1 MIEFLSSWAQ
11 GIIVAVIIATLI
23 EMILPNSSSKKY
35 VKVVIG
41 MYILFTI
48 VSPIIKKLGGK
59 DINLNTINIEK
70 YEQQISKSDNTISRK
85 FEDNNTRSIKDIY
98 VSNLKADISA
108 KLKEK
113 GYEIDTS
120 DIQIKDDENY
130 TIEKITLKLIK
141 MEQKQEKRGV
151 SALFQPV
158 DLTQGTCWKTILVF
172 SLPIILS
179 YLLQQVD
186 SISDAAIVGQTLTA
200 QEVAGVNDTTSLVFI
215 FLQFAF
221 GVSAGFCVITSC
233 SVGCHDQRGVRR
245 SFATQ
250 IILSAALTV
259 LLTAIALLLLNPML
273 AWLNITPDNQ
283 QVYRAA
289 YTYCAVIFAGI
300 GAQLFYNFICSF
312 LRSLGDSVTPLLFL
326 LFSTILNVGLDL
338 LFILS
343 FRWVRRSPRCP
354 LS

>member
-48 VSPIIKKLGGK
+48 VSPIIKKVGGK

-130 TIEKITLKLIK
+130 TIVKITLKLIK
-141 MEQKQEKRGV
+141 MEQKQEKNNEIVINTVEIGNTI
-151 SALFQPV
+151 SQK
-158 DLTQGTCWKTILVF
+158 DSKT
-172 SLPIILS
+172 LS
-179 YLLQQVD
+179 D
-186 SISDAAIVGQTLTA
+186 DDK
-200 QEVAGVNDTTSLVFI
+200 QEVKDYISETYDI
-215 FLQFAF
+215 
-221 GVSAGFCVITSC
+221 
-233 SVGCHDQRGVRR
+233 DKK
-245 SFATQ
+245 
-250 IILSAALTV
+250 
-259 LLTAIALLLLNPML
+259 
-273 AWLNITPDNQ
+273 NIN
-283 QVYRAA
+283 
-289 YTYCAVIFAGI
+289 I
-300 GAQLFYNFICSF
+300 S
-312 LRSLGDSVTPLLFL
+312 
-326 LFSTILNVGLDL
+326 
-338 LFILS
+338 
-343 FRWVRRSPRCP
+343 
-354 LS
+354 

>member
-141 MEQKQEKRGV
+141 MEQKQGKNNEIVINTVEIGNTISQKD
-151 SALFQPV
+151 S
-158 DLTQGTCWKTILVF
+158 KT
-172 SLPIILS
+172 LS
-179 YLLQQVD
+179 D
-186 SISDAAIVGQTLTA
+186 DDK
-200 QEVAGVNDTTSLVFI
+200 QEVKDYISETYDI
-215 FLQFAF
+215 
-221 GVSAGFCVITSC
+221 
-233 SVGCHDQRGVRR
+233 DKK
-245 SFATQ
+245 
-250 IILSAALTV
+250 
-259 LLTAIALLLLNPML
+259 
-273 AWLNITPDNQ
+273 NIN
-283 QVYRAA
+283 
-289 YTYCAVIFAGI
+289 I
-300 GAQLFYNFICSF
+300 S
-312 LRSLGDSVTPLLFL
+312 
-326 LFSTILNVGLDL
+326 
-338 LFILS
+338 
-343 FRWVRRSPRCP
+343 
-354 LS
+354 

>member
-48 VSPIIKKLGGK
+48 VSPIIKKVGGK

-141 MEQKQEKRGV
+141 MKQKQEKNNEIVINTVEIGNAI
-151 SALFQPV
+151 SQK
-158 DLTQGTCWKTILVF
+158 DSKT
-172 SLPIILS
+172 LS
-179 YLLQQVD
+179 ND
-186 SISDAAIVGQTLTA
+186 DK
-200 QEVAGVNDTTSLVFI
+200 QEVKDYISETYDI
-215 FLQFAF
+215 
-221 GVSAGFCVITSC
+221 
-233 SVGCHDQRGVRR
+233 DKK
-245 SFATQ
+245 
-250 IILSAALTV
+250 
-259 LLTAIALLLLNPML
+259 
-273 AWLNITPDNQ
+273 NIN
-283 QVYRAA
+283 
-289 YTYCAVIFAGI
+289 I
-300 GAQLFYNFICSF
+300 S
-312 LRSLGDSVTPLLFL
+312 
-326 LFSTILNVGLDL
+326 
-338 LFILS
+338 
-343 FRWVRRSPRCP
+343 
-354 LS
+354 

>member
-70 YEQQISKSDNTISRK
+70 YERQISKSDNTISRK

-108 KLKEK
+108 KIKEK

-120 DIQIKDDENY
+120 DVQIKDDENY

-141 MEQKQEKRGV
+141 MEQKQEKNNEIVINTVEIGNTI
-151 SALFQPV
+151 SQK
-158 DLTQGTCWKTILVF
+158 DSKT
-172 SLPIILS
+172 LS
-179 YLLQQVD
+179 D
-186 SISDAAIVGQTLTA
+186 DEK
-200 QEVAGVNDTTSLVFI
+200 QEVKDYISETYDIDKKNINILKGGVHF
-215 FLQFAF
+215 
-221 GVSAGFCVITSC
+221 
-233 SVGCHDQRGVRR
+233 
-245 SFATQ
+245 
-250 IILSAALTV
+250 
-259 LLTAIALLLLNPML
+259 
-273 AWLNITPDNQ
+273 
-283 QVYRAA
+283 
-289 YTYCAVIFAGI
+289 
-300 GAQLFYNFICSF
+300 
-312 LRSLGDSVTPLLFL
+312 
-326 LFSTILNVGLDL
+326 
-338 LFILS
+338 
-343 FRWVRRSPRCP
+343 
-354 LS
+354 

>member
-70 YEQQISKSDNTISRK
+70 YERQISKSDNTISRK

-120 DIQIKDDENY
+120 DVQIKDDENY

-141 MEQKQEKRGV
+141 MEQKQEKNNEIVINTVEIGNTISQKDSKTLSDDEKQEVKDYISETYDIDKKNINISQRR
-151 SALFQPV
+151 SAL
-158 DLTQGTCWKTILVF
+158 LV
-172 SLPIILS
+172 PKKKD
-179 YLLQQVD
+179 V
-186 SISDAAIVGQTLTA
+186 
-200 QEVAGVNDTTSLVFI
+200 
-215 FLQFAF
+215 
-221 GVSAGFCVITSC
+221 
-233 SVGCHDQRGVRR
+233 
-245 SFATQ
+245 
-250 IILSAALTV
+250 
-259 LLTAIALLLLNPML
+259 
-273 AWLNITPDNQ
+273 
-283 QVYRAA
+283 
-289 YTYCAVIFAGI
+289 
-300 GAQLFYNFICSF
+300 
-312 LRSLGDSVTPLLFL
+312 
-326 LFSTILNVGLDL
+326 
-338 LFILS
+338 
-343 FRWVRRSPRCP
+343 
-354 LS
+354 

>member
-48 VSPIIKKLGGK
+48 VSPIIKKVGGK

-70 YEQQISKSDNTISRK
+70 YEQQIEKSDNTISRK

-141 MEQKQEKRGV
+141 MEQKQEKNNEIVINTVEIGNAI
-151 SALFQPV
+151 SQK
-158 DLTQGTCWKTILVF
+158 DSKT
-172 SLPIILS
+172 LS
-179 YLLQQVD
+179 D
-186 SISDAAIVGQTLTA
+186 DDK
-200 QEVAGVNDTTSLVFI
+200 QEVKDYISETYDI
-215 FLQFAF
+215 
-221 GVSAGFCVITSC
+221 
-233 SVGCHDQRGVRR
+233 DKK
-245 SFATQ
+245 
-250 IILSAALTV
+250 
-259 LLTAIALLLLNPML
+259 
-273 AWLNITPDNQ
+273 NIN
-283 QVYRAA
+283 
-289 YTYCAVIFAGI
+289 I
-300 GAQLFYNFICSF
+300 S
-312 LRSLGDSVTPLLFL
+312 
-326 LFSTILNVGLDL
+326 
-338 LFILS
+338 
-343 FRWVRRSPRCP
+343 
-354 LS
+354 

>member
-23 EMILPNSSSKKY
+23 EMILPNSSNKKY

-70 YEQQISKSDNTISRK
+70 YERQISKSDNTISRK

-141 MEQKQEKRGV
+141 MEQKQEKNNEIVINTVEIGNTI
-151 SALFQPV
+151 SQK
-158 DLTQGTCWKTILVF
+158 DSKT
-172 SLPIILS
+172 LS
-179 YLLQQVD
+179 D
-186 SISDAAIVGQTLTA
+186 DDK
-200 QEVAGVNDTTSLVFI
+200 QEVKDYISETYDI
-215 FLQFAF
+215 
-221 GVSAGFCVITSC
+221 
-233 SVGCHDQRGVRR
+233 DKK
-245 SFATQ
+245 
-250 IILSAALTV
+250 
-259 LLTAIALLLLNPML
+259 
-273 AWLNITPDNQ
+273 NIN
-283 QVYRAA
+283 
-289 YTYCAVIFAGI
+289 I
-300 GAQLFYNFICSF
+300 S
-312 LRSLGDSVTPLLFL
+312 
-326 LFSTILNVGLDL
+326 
-338 LFILS
+338 
-343 FRWVRRSPRCP
+343 
-354 LS
+354 

>member
-48 VSPIIKKLGGK
+48 VSPIIKKVGGK
-59 DINLNTINIEK
+59 DINLDTINIEK

-141 MEQKQEKRGV
+141 MEQKQEKNNEIVINTVEIGNTISQKDR
-151 SALFQPV
+151 
-158 DLTQGTCWKTILVF
+158 KT
-172 SLPIILS
+172 LS
-179 YLLQQVD
+179 D
-186 SISDAAIVGQTLTA
+186 DDK
-200 QEVAGVNDTTSLVFI
+200 QEVKDYISETYDI
-215 FLQFAF
+215 
-221 GVSAGFCVITSC
+221 
-233 SVGCHDQRGVRR
+233 DKK
-245 SFATQ
+245 
-250 IILSAALTV
+250 
-259 LLTAIALLLLNPML
+259 
-273 AWLNITPDNQ
+273 NIN
-283 QVYRAA
+283 
-289 YTYCAVIFAGI
+289 I
-300 GAQLFYNFICSF
+300 S
-312 LRSLGDSVTPLLFL
+312 
-326 LFSTILNVGLDL
+326 
-338 LFILS
+338 
-343 FRWVRRSPRCP
+343 
-354 LS
+354 

>member
-11 GIIVAVIIATLI
+11 GIIVSVIIATLI

-141 MEQKQEKRGV
+141 MEQKQGKNNEIVINTVEIGNTISQKD
-151 SALFQPV
+151 S
-158 DLTQGTCWKTILVF
+158 KT
-172 SLPIILS
+172 LS
-179 YLLQQVD
+179 D
-186 SISDAAIVGQTLTA
+186 DDK
-200 QEVAGVNDTTSLVFI
+200 QEVKDYISETYDI
-215 FLQFAF
+215 
-221 GVSAGFCVITSC
+221 
-233 SVGCHDQRGVRR
+233 DKK
-245 SFATQ
+245 
-250 IILSAALTV
+250 
-259 LLTAIALLLLNPML
+259 
-273 AWLNITPDNQ
+273 NIN
-283 QVYRAA
+283 
-289 YTYCAVIFAGI
+289 I
-300 GAQLFYNFICSF
+300 S
-312 LRSLGDSVTPLLFL
+312 
-326 LFSTILNVGLDL
+326 
-338 LFILS
+338 
-343 FRWVRRSPRCP
+343 
-354 LS
+354 

>member
-48 VSPIIKKLGGK
+48 VSPIIKKVGGK

-113 GYEIDTS
+113 GYNIDTS

-141 MEQKQEKRGV
+141 MEQEQEKSNEIVINTVEIGNTISQKDSKTLSDDDKQEVK
-151 SALFQPV
+151 
-158 DLTQGTCWKTILVF
+158 D
-172 SLPIILS
+172 
-179 YLLQQVD
+179 Y
-186 SISDAAIVGQTLTA
+186 ISETYDI
-200 QEVAGVNDTTSLVFI
+200 DKK
-215 FLQFAF
+215 
-221 GVSAGFCVITSC
+221 
-233 SVGCHDQRGVRR
+233 
-245 SFATQ
+245 
-250 IILSAALTV
+250 
-259 LLTAIALLLLNPML
+259 
-273 AWLNITPDNQ
+273 NIN
-283 QVYRAA
+283 
-289 YTYCAVIFAGI
+289 I
-300 GAQLFYNFICSF
+300 S
-312 LRSLGDSVTPLLFL
+312 
-326 LFSTILNVGLDL
+326 
-338 LFILS
+338 
-343 FRWVRRSPRCP
+343 
-354 LS
+354 

>member
-59 DINLNTINIEK
+59 DINLNTIDIEK

-85 FEDNNTRSIKDIY
+85 FEDNNARSIKDIY

-141 MEQKQEKRGV
+141 MEQKQGKNNEIVINTVEIGNTISQKD
-151 SALFQPV
+151 S
-158 DLTQGTCWKTILVF
+158 KT
-172 SLPIILS
+172 LS
-179 YLLQQVD
+179 D
-186 SISDAAIVGQTLTA
+186 DEE
-200 QEVAGVNDTTSLVFI
+200 QEVKDYISETYDI
-215 FLQFAF
+215 
-221 GVSAGFCVITSC
+221 
-233 SVGCHDQRGVRR
+233 DKK
-245 SFATQ
+245 
-250 IILSAALTV
+250 
-259 LLTAIALLLLNPML
+259 
-273 AWLNITPDNQ
+273 NIN
-283 QVYRAA
+283 
-289 YTYCAVIFAGI
+289 I
-300 GAQLFYNFICSF
+300 S
-312 LRSLGDSVTPLLFL
+312 
-326 LFSTILNVGLDL
+326 
-338 LFILS
+338 
-343 FRWVRRSPRCP
+343 
-354 LS
+354 

>member
-59 DINLNTINIEK
+59 DINLNTIDIEK

-120 DIQIKDDENY
+120 DVQIKDDENY

-141 MEQKQEKRGV
+141 MEQKQEKNNEIVINTVEIGNTI
-151 SALFQPV
+151 SQK
-158 DLTQGTCWKTILVF
+158 DSKT
-172 SLPIILS
+172 LS
-179 YLLQQVD
+179 D
-186 SISDAAIVGQTLTA
+186 DDK
-200 QEVAGVNDTTSLVFI
+200 QEVKDYISETYDI
-215 FLQFAF
+215 
-221 GVSAGFCVITSC
+221 
-233 SVGCHDQRGVRR
+233 DKK
-245 SFATQ
+245 
-250 IILSAALTV
+250 
-259 LLTAIALLLLNPML
+259 
-273 AWLNITPDNQ
+273 NIN
-283 QVYRAA
+283 
-289 YTYCAVIFAGI
+289 I
-300 GAQLFYNFICSF
+300 S
-312 LRSLGDSVTPLLFL
+312 
-326 LFSTILNVGLDL
+326 
-338 LFILS
+338 
-343 FRWVRRSPRCP
+343 
-354 LS
+354 

>member
-59 DINLNTINIEK
+59 DINLITINIEK

-141 MEQKQEKRGV
+141 MEQKQGKNNEIVINTVEIGNTISQKD
-151 SALFQPV
+151 S
-158 DLTQGTCWKTILVF
+158 KT
-172 SLPIILS
+172 LS
-179 YLLQQVD
+179 D
-186 SISDAAIVGQTLTA
+186 DDK
-200 QEVAGVNDTTSLVFI
+200 QEVKDYISETYDI
-215 FLQFAF
+215 
-221 GVSAGFCVITSC
+221 
-233 SVGCHDQRGVRR
+233 DKK
-245 SFATQ
+245 
-250 IILSAALTV
+250 
-259 LLTAIALLLLNPML
+259 
-273 AWLNITPDNQ
+273 NIN
-283 QVYRAA
+283 
-289 YTYCAVIFAGI
+289 I
-300 GAQLFYNFICSF
+300 S
-312 LRSLGDSVTPLLFL
+312 
-326 LFSTILNVGLDL
+326 
-338 LFILS
+338 
-343 FRWVRRSPRCP
+343 
-354 LS
+354 

>member
-59 DINLNTINIEK
+59 DINLNTIDIEK
-70 YEQQISKSDNTISRK
+70 YEQQISKSDNAISRK

-130 TIEKITLKLIK
+130 TIVKITLKLIK
-141 MEQKQEKRGV
+141 MEQKQEKNNEIVINTVEIGNTI
-151 SALFQPV
+151 SQK
-158 DLTQGTCWKTILVF
+158 DSKT
-172 SLPIILS
+172 LS
-179 YLLQQVD
+179 D
-186 SISDAAIVGQTLTA
+186 DDK
-200 QEVAGVNDTTSLVFI
+200 QEVKDYISETYDI
-215 FLQFAF
+215 
-221 GVSAGFCVITSC
+221 
-233 SVGCHDQRGVRR
+233 DKK
-245 SFATQ
+245 
-250 IILSAALTV
+250 
-259 LLTAIALLLLNPML
+259 
-273 AWLNITPDNQ
+273 NIN
-283 QVYRAA
+283 
-289 YTYCAVIFAGI
+289 I
-300 GAQLFYNFICSF
+300 S
-312 LRSLGDSVTPLLFL
+312 
-326 LFSTILNVGLDL
+326 
-338 LFILS
+338 
-343 FRWVRRSPRCP
+343 
-354 LS
+354 

>member
-70 YEQQISKSDNTISRK
+70 YEQQIAKSDNTISHK

-141 MEQKQEKRGV
+141 MKQKQEKNNEIVINTVEIGNAI
-151 SALFQPV
+151 SQK
-158 DLTQGTCWKTILVF
+158 DSKT
-172 SLPIILS
+172 LS
-179 YLLQQVD
+179 D
-186 SISDAAIVGQTLTA
+186 DDK
-200 QEVAGVNDTTSLVFI
+200 QEVKDYISETYDI
-215 FLQFAF
+215 
-221 GVSAGFCVITSC
+221 
-233 SVGCHDQRGVRR
+233 DKK
-245 SFATQ
+245 
-250 IILSAALTV
+250 
-259 LLTAIALLLLNPML
+259 
-273 AWLNITPDNQ
+273 NIN
-283 QVYRAA
+283 
-289 YTYCAVIFAGI
+289 I
-300 GAQLFYNFICSF
+300 S
-312 LRSLGDSVTPLLFL
+312 
-326 LFSTILNVGLDL
+326 
-338 LFILS
+338 
-343 FRWVRRSPRCP
+343 
-354 LS
+354 

>member
-1 MIEFLSSWAQ
+1 MIEFLSSWSQ

-48 VSPIIKKLGGK
+48 VSPIIKKVGGK

-130 TIEKITLKLIK
+130 TIVKITLKLIK
-141 MEQKQEKRGV
+141 MEQKQEKNNEIVINTVEIGNTI
-151 SALFQPV
+151 SQK
-158 DLTQGTCWKTILVF
+158 DSKT
-172 SLPIILS
+172 LS
-179 YLLQQVD
+179 D
-186 SISDAAIVGQTLTA
+186 DDK
-200 QEVAGVNDTTSLVFI
+200 QEVKDYISETYDI
-215 FLQFAF
+215 
-221 GVSAGFCVITSC
+221 
-233 SVGCHDQRGVRR
+233 DKK
-245 SFATQ
+245 
-250 IILSAALTV
+250 
-259 LLTAIALLLLNPML
+259 
-273 AWLNITPDNQ
+273 NIN
-283 QVYRAA
+283 
-289 YTYCAVIFAGI
+289 I
-300 GAQLFYNFICSF
+300 S
-312 LRSLGDSVTPLLFL
+312 
-326 LFSTILNVGLDL
+326 
-338 LFILS
+338 
-343 FRWVRRSPRCP
+343 
-354 LS
+354 

>member
-70 YEQQISKSDNTISRK
+70 YERQISKSDNTISRK

-120 DIQIKDDENY
+120 DVQIKDDENY

-141 MEQKQEKRGV
+141 MEQKQGKNNEIVINTVEIGNTISQKD
-151 SALFQPV
+151 S
-158 DLTQGTCWKTILVF
+158 KT
-172 SLPIILS
+172 LS
-179 YLLQQVD
+179 D
-186 SISDAAIVGQTLTA
+186 DDK
-200 QEVAGVNDTTSLVFI
+200 QEVKDYISETYDI
-215 FLQFAF
+215 
-221 GVSAGFCVITSC
+221 
-233 SVGCHDQRGVRR
+233 DKK
-245 SFATQ
+245 
-250 IILSAALTV
+250 
-259 LLTAIALLLLNPML
+259 
-273 AWLNITPDNQ
+273 NIN
-283 QVYRAA
+283 
-289 YTYCAVIFAGI
+289 I
-300 GAQLFYNFICSF
+300 S
-312 LRSLGDSVTPLLFL
+312 
-326 LFSTILNVGLDL
+326 
-338 LFILS
+338 
-343 FRWVRRSPRCP
+343 
-354 LS
+354 

>member
-23 EMILPNSSSKKY
+23 EMILPNGSSKKY

-48 VSPIIKKLGGK
+48 VSPIIKKVGGK
-59 DINLNTINIEK
+59 DINLNTIDIEK

-141 MEQKQEKRGV
+141 MEQKQGKNNEIVINTVEIGNTISQKD
-151 SALFQPV
+151 S
-158 DLTQGTCWKTILVF
+158 KT
-172 SLPIILS
+172 LS
-179 YLLQQVD
+179 D
-186 SISDAAIVGQTLTA
+186 DDK
-200 QEVAGVNDTTSLVFI
+200 QEVKDYISETYDI
-215 FLQFAF
+215 
-221 GVSAGFCVITSC
+221 
-233 SVGCHDQRGVRR
+233 DKK
-245 SFATQ
+245 
-250 IILSAALTV
+250 
-259 LLTAIALLLLNPML
+259 
-273 AWLNITPDNQ
+273 NIN
-283 QVYRAA
+283 
-289 YTYCAVIFAGI
+289 I
-300 GAQLFYNFICSF
+300 S
-312 LRSLGDSVTPLLFL
+312 
-326 LFSTILNVGLDL
+326 
-338 LFILS
+338 
-343 FRWVRRSPRCP
+343 
-354 LS
+354 

>member
-70 YEQQISKSDNTISRK
+70 YEQQIAKSDNTISRK

-113 GYEIDTS
+113 GYEIDIS

-141 MEQKQEKRGV
+141 TEQKQEKNNEIVINTVEIGNTI
-151 SALFQPV
+151 SQK
-158 DLTQGTCWKTILVF
+158 DSKT
-172 SLPIILS
+172 LS
-179 YLLQQVD
+179 D
-186 SISDAAIVGQTLTA
+186 DDK
-200 QEVAGVNDTTSLVFI
+200 QEVKDYISETYDI
-215 FLQFAF
+215 
-221 GVSAGFCVITSC
+221 
-233 SVGCHDQRGVRR
+233 DKK
-245 SFATQ
+245 
-250 IILSAALTV
+250 
-259 LLTAIALLLLNPML
+259 
-273 AWLNITPDNQ
+273 NIN
-283 QVYRAA
+283 
-289 YTYCAVIFAGI
+289 I
-300 GAQLFYNFICSF
+300 S
-312 LRSLGDSVTPLLFL
+312 
-326 LFSTILNVGLDL
+326 
-338 LFILS
+338 
-343 FRWVRRSPRCP
+343 
-354 LS
+354 

>member
-59 DINLNTINIEK
+59 DINLNTIDIEK

-141 MEQKQEKRGV
+141 MEQKQGKNNEIIINTVEIGNTISQKD
-151 SALFQPV
+151 S
-158 DLTQGTCWKTILVF
+158 KT
-172 SLPIILS
+172 LS
-179 YLLQQVD
+179 D
-186 SISDAAIVGQTLTA
+186 DDK
-200 QEVAGVNDTTSLVFI
+200 QEVKDYISETYDI
-215 FLQFAF
+215 
-221 GVSAGFCVITSC
+221 
-233 SVGCHDQRGVRR
+233 DKK
-245 SFATQ
+245 
-250 IILSAALTV
+250 
-259 LLTAIALLLLNPML
+259 
-273 AWLNITPDNQ
+273 NIN
-283 QVYRAA
+283 
-289 YTYCAVIFAGI
+289 I
-300 GAQLFYNFICSF
+300 S
-312 LRSLGDSVTPLLFL
+312 
-326 LFSTILNVGLDL
+326 
-338 LFILS
+338 
-343 FRWVRRSPRCP
+343 
-354 LS
+354 

>member
-59 DINLNTINIEK
+59 DINLNTIDIEK

-85 FEDNNTRSIKDIY
+85 FEDNNARSIKDIY

-141 MEQKQEKRGV
+141 MEQKQGKNNEIVINTVEIGNTISQKD
-151 SALFQPV
+151 S
-158 DLTQGTCWKTILVF
+158 KT
-172 SLPIILS
+172 LS
-179 YLLQQVD
+179 D
-186 SISDAAIVGQTLTA
+186 DDK
-200 QEVAGVNDTTSLVFI
+200 QEVKDYISETYDI
-215 FLQFAF
+215 
-221 GVSAGFCVITSC
+221 
-233 SVGCHDQRGVRR
+233 DKK
-245 SFATQ
+245 
-250 IILSAALTV
+250 
-259 LLTAIALLLLNPML
+259 
-273 AWLNITPDNQ
+273 NIN
-283 QVYRAA
+283 
-289 YTYCAVIFAGI
+289 I
-300 GAQLFYNFICSF
+300 S
-312 LRSLGDSVTPLLFL
+312 
-326 LFSTILNVGLDL
+326 
-338 LFILS
+338 
-343 FRWVRRSPRCP
+343 
-354 LS
+354 

>member
-59 DINLNTINIEK
+59 DINLNTIDIEK
-70 YEQQISKSDNTISRK
+70 YEQQISKSDNTILRK

-141 MEQKQEKRGV
+141 MEQKQGKNNEIVINTVEIGNTISQKD
-151 SALFQPV
+151 S
-158 DLTQGTCWKTILVF
+158 KT
-172 SLPIILS
+172 LS
-179 YLLQQVD
+179 D
-186 SISDAAIVGQTLTA
+186 DEE
-200 QEVAGVNDTTSLVFI
+200 QEVKDYISETYDI
-215 FLQFAF
+215 
-221 GVSAGFCVITSC
+221 
-233 SVGCHDQRGVRR
+233 DKK
-245 SFATQ
+245 
-250 IILSAALTV
+250 
-259 LLTAIALLLLNPML
+259 
-273 AWLNITPDNQ
+273 NIN
-283 QVYRAA
+283 
-289 YTYCAVIFAGI
+289 I
-300 GAQLFYNFICSF
+300 S
-312 LRSLGDSVTPLLFL
+312 
-326 LFSTILNVGLDL
+326 
-338 LFILS
+338 
-343 FRWVRRSPRCP
+343 
-354 LS
+354 

>member
-48 VSPIIKKLGGK
+48 VSPIIKKVGGK

-70 YEQQISKSDNTISRK
+70 YEQQIAKSDNTISRK

-141 MEQKQEKRGV
+141 TEQKQEKNNEIVINTVEIGNTI
-151 SALFQPV
+151 SQK
-158 DLTQGTCWKTILVF
+158 DSKT
-172 SLPIILS
+172 LS
-179 YLLQQVD
+179 D
-186 SISDAAIVGQTLTA
+186 DDK
-200 QEVAGVNDTTSLVFI
+200 QEVKDYISETYDINKK
-215 FLQFAF
+215 
-221 GVSAGFCVITSC
+221 
-233 SVGCHDQRGVRR
+233 
-245 SFATQ
+245 
-250 IILSAALTV
+250 
-259 LLTAIALLLLNPML
+259 
-273 AWLNITPDNQ
+273 NIN
-283 QVYRAA
+283 
-289 YTYCAVIFAGI
+289 I
-300 GAQLFYNFICSF
+300 S
-312 LRSLGDSVTPLLFL
+312 
-326 LFSTILNVGLDL
+326 
-338 LFILS
+338 
-343 FRWVRRSPRCP
+343 
-354 LS
+354 

>member
-48 VSPIIKKLGGK
+48 VSPIIKKVGGK

-70 YEQQISKSDNTISRK
+70 YEQQIAKSDNTISRK

-141 MEQKQEKRGV
+141 TEQKQGKNNEIVINTVEIGNTISQKD
-151 SALFQPV
+151 S
-158 DLTQGTCWKTILVF
+158 KT
-172 SLPIILS
+172 LS
-179 YLLQQVD
+179 D
-186 SISDAAIVGQTLTA
+186 DDK
-200 QEVAGVNDTTSLVFI
+200 QEVKDYISETYDI
-215 FLQFAF
+215 
-221 GVSAGFCVITSC
+221 
-233 SVGCHDQRGVRR
+233 DKK
-245 SFATQ
+245 
-250 IILSAALTV
+250 
-259 LLTAIALLLLNPML
+259 
-273 AWLNITPDNQ
+273 NIN
-283 QVYRAA
+283 
-289 YTYCAVIFAGI
+289 I
-300 GAQLFYNFICSF
+300 S
-312 LRSLGDSVTPLLFL
+312 
-326 LFSTILNVGLDL
+326 
-338 LFILS
+338 
-343 FRWVRRSPRCP
+343 
-354 LS
+354 

>member
-11 GIIVAVIIATLI
+11 EIIVAVIIATLI

-48 VSPIIKKLGGK
+48 VSPIIKKVGGK
-59 DINLNTINIEK
+59 DINLNTIDIEK

-141 MEQKQEKRGV
+141 MEQKQEKNNEIVINTVEIGNTI
-151 SALFQPV
+151 SQK
-158 DLTQGTCWKTILVF
+158 DSKT
-172 SLPIILS
+172 LS
-179 YLLQQVD
+179 D
-186 SISDAAIVGQTLTA
+186 DDK
-200 QEVAGVNDTTSLVFI
+200 QEVKDYISETYDI
-215 FLQFAF
+215 
-221 GVSAGFCVITSC
+221 
-233 SVGCHDQRGVRR
+233 DKK
-245 SFATQ
+245 
-250 IILSAALTV
+250 
-259 LLTAIALLLLNPML
+259 
-273 AWLNITPDNQ
+273 NIN
-283 QVYRAA
+283 
-289 YTYCAVIFAGI
+289 I
-300 GAQLFYNFICSF
+300 S
-312 LRSLGDSVTPLLFL
+312 
-326 LFSTILNVGLDL
+326 
-338 LFILS
+338 
-343 FRWVRRSPRCP
+343 
-354 LS
+354 

>member
-48 VSPIIKKLGGK
+48 VSPIIRKVGGK

-70 YEQQISKSDNTISRK
+70 YEQQIAKSGNTISRK

-141 MEQKQEKRGV
+141 MEQKQGKNNEIVINTVEIGNTISQKD
-151 SALFQPV
+151 S
-158 DLTQGTCWKTILVF
+158 KT
-172 SLPIILS
+172 LS
-179 YLLQQVD
+179 D
-186 SISDAAIVGQTLTA
+186 DDK
-200 QEVAGVNDTTSLVFI
+200 QEVKDYISETYDI
-215 FLQFAF
+215 
-221 GVSAGFCVITSC
+221 
-233 SVGCHDQRGVRR
+233 DKK
-245 SFATQ
+245 
-250 IILSAALTV
+250 
-259 LLTAIALLLLNPML
+259 
-273 AWLNITPDNQ
+273 NIN
-283 QVYRAA
+283 
-289 YTYCAVIFAGI
+289 I
-300 GAQLFYNFICSF
+300 S
-312 LRSLGDSVTPLLFL
+312 
-326 LFSTILNVGLDL
+326 
-338 LFILS
+338 
-343 FRWVRRSPRCP
+343 
-354 LS
+354 

>member
-48 VSPIIKKLGGK
+48 VSQIIKKLGGK

-141 MEQKQEKRGV
+141 MEQEQEKNNEIVINTVEIGNTISQKDSKTLSDDDKQEVK
-151 SALFQPV
+151 
-158 DLTQGTCWKTILVF
+158 D
-172 SLPIILS
+172 
-179 YLLQQVD
+179 Y
-186 SISDAAIVGQTLTA
+186 ISETYDI
-200 QEVAGVNDTTSLVFI
+200 DKK
-215 FLQFAF
+215 
-221 GVSAGFCVITSC
+221 
-233 SVGCHDQRGVRR
+233 
-245 SFATQ
+245 
-250 IILSAALTV
+250 
-259 LLTAIALLLLNPML
+259 
-273 AWLNITPDNQ
+273 NIN
-283 QVYRAA
+283 
-289 YTYCAVIFAGI
+289 I
-300 GAQLFYNFICSF
+300 S
-312 LRSLGDSVTPLLFL
+312 
-326 LFSTILNVGLDL
+326 
-338 LFILS
+338 
-343 FRWVRRSPRCP
+343 
-354 LS
+354 

>member
-59 DINLNTINIEK
+59 DINLNTKNIEK

-141 MEQKQEKRGV
+141 MEQKQGKNNEIVINTVEIGNTISQKD
-151 SALFQPV
+151 S
-158 DLTQGTCWKTILVF
+158 KT
-172 SLPIILS
+172 LS
-179 YLLQQVD
+179 D
-186 SISDAAIVGQTLTA
+186 DDK
-200 QEVAGVNDTTSLVFI
+200 QEVKDYISETYDI
-215 FLQFAF
+215 
-221 GVSAGFCVITSC
+221 
-233 SVGCHDQRGVRR
+233 DKK
-245 SFATQ
+245 
-250 IILSAALTV
+250 
-259 LLTAIALLLLNPML
+259 
-273 AWLNITPDNQ
+273 NIN
-283 QVYRAA
+283 
-289 YTYCAVIFAGI
+289 I
-300 GAQLFYNFICSF
+300 S
-312 LRSLGDSVTPLLFL
+312 
-326 LFSTILNVGLDL
+326 
-338 LFILS
+338 
-343 FRWVRRSPRCP
+343 
-354 LS
+354 